1 MSYGRVEERSSS
13 RRRSPST
20 ARSAATSAILTDI
33 LSRSDRAPTRRTVD
47 ARPGKS
53 ILIVPD
59 ELLTARQLY
68 RGKHF
73 LVRYRQKGLRFWD
86 LVRDVNERII
96 ARGCYDVWLSRWNIL
111 VSMRQA
117 KLRWWKPLSVVS

>member
-13 RRRSPST
+13 RRQSPST
-20 ARSAATSAILTDI
+20 ARSAATSMILTVI
-33 LSRSDRAPTRRTVD
+33 SSRSDKAPTRRTVD

-53 ILIVPD
+53 ILIVPG
-59 ELLTARQLY
+59 ELLTTRQLY

-73 LVRYRQKGLRFWD
+73 LVRYRQNGLRFCD

-96 ARGCYDVWLSRWNIL
+96 ADALSECGQ
-111 VSMRQA
+111 SFP
-117 KLRWWKPLSVVS
+117 KTS